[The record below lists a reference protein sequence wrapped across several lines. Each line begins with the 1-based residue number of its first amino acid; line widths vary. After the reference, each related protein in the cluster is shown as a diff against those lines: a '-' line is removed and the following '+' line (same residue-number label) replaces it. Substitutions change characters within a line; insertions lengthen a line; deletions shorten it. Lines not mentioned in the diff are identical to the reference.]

1 MTAMS
6 RVVYS
11 EFTVTPEQEALR
23 QQHQVTLVEAA
34 QEGCGVNT
42 LPNGVFGFTYS
53 PALPNAPLFAA
64 RRYRSYETHKT
75 ASGEVFVIGFASADD
90 AARLQSALEDFTI
103 RIQPQADEEH
113 TALIE
118 IPYTRIRHHRQYAAP
133 NQNGFTVT
141 VTPLLSHV

>member
-1 MTAMS
+1 MS

-23 QQHQVTLVEAA
+23 QRHQVRIVEAA
-34 QEGCGVNT
+34 EEGSGVNA

-75 ASGEVFVIGFASADD
+75 STGDVFVIGFATAED
-90 AARLQSALEDFTI
+90 ATRLQSSLEDLTML
-103 RIQPQADEEH
+103 IQPQPEDERSI
-113 TALIE
+113 LVE
-118 IPYTRIRHHRQYAAP
+118 IPYSRIRHHRQYAAP
-133 NQNGFTVT
+133 NQHGFTVT
-141 VTPLLSHV
+141 VAPLLSHV